1 MNREQWESQCFLF
14 GKRNHNGNAD
24 WNGGQKSYEEEKK
37 WHQFDPKVYFE
48 YILFL
53 FSLEEI
59 QFHRWIEKEREKESV
74 SKNKVK
80 VITAWQNLKNQ
91 KVCQKSRYLRLT
103 VRNNFILNTCGFLMI
118 LLAWWLCSPPS
129 AGSADLLNSIKALR
143 KVNLS
148 PELKGPLLQS
158 KFDIGQ

>member
-1 MNREQWESQCFLF
+1 MKSEEASVSCLEMGTIKGTLIKMGYKCLMWK
-14 GKRNHNGNAD
+14 KRMTTARSSSIF
-24 WNGGQKSYEEEKK
+24 W
-37 WHQFDPKVYFE
+37 VY
-48 YILFL
+48 IIFL

-59 QFHRWIEKEREKESV
+59 QSNRWMEEKAENV

-80 VITAWQNLKNQ
+80 VITAWLNLKSQ
-91 KVCQKSRYLRLT
+91 KVCQNSRYLRLT
-103 VRNNFILNTCGFLMI
+103 ARNNFILNTCAFLMI

-129 AGSADLLNSIKALR
+129 AGSADLLNFIKLVR